1 MLKPIAAVLTT
12 VIGHFFNL
20 KKKKEEEESFNL
32 KSVALVENCHHSLT
46 YCDSFLKHRSRLPI
60 AIVLKVPTLNCHI
73 WSTYCGSLLEA
84 PIQVSY
90 SGSFQNHWEKKLYY
104 RTSVL

>member
-12 VIGHFFNL
+12 IIGHFFNL
-20 KKKKEEEESFNL
+20 KKKKKEEEESFNL
-32 KSVALVENCHHSLT
+32 KSVALVENCHHSL
-46 YCDSFLKHRSRLPI
+46 
-60 AIVLKVPTLNCHI
+60 
-73 WSTYCGSLLEA
+73 TYCGSLLEA